1 MTALHD
7 LPTRRPNDNQIV
19 EERRAA
25 SERPLP
31 EHTHVVVI
39 GTGFA
44 GLGMAVKMLGN
55 GTRDFLLLERADNV
69 GGTWRDN
76 VYPGAA
82 CDVPSQLYSFSFAL
96 KPDWSRSFSQQ
107 PEIQAYLEE
116 VTTQR
121 DLWRHIALN
130 VEVTGANWDAEASCW
145 RVDTSRGSL
154 TADIVVSAVGAL
166 SEPSIPK
173 LPGLEKFAG
182 TVFHSARWDHSH
194 DFHGEKVAVVG
205 TGASAIQFVPEIQEQ
220 VAQMTV
226 FQRTPPWI
234 IPRHDRALTDVEKR
248 VYQRFPALQKFAR
261 GAIYAGRE
269 TYALAFTRYLGLL
282 KLPELIARKHIEKHV
297 PDPEL
302 RKKVTPDYTIGCKR
316 ILISNDWYKA
326 LSQPNVEVET
336 SGIAEV
342 REHSIVTKDG
352 VEHEVDTILFGTG
365 FSPTEMPIAK
375 WLRGTG
381 GTLLSDTW
389 SDTMASYLGSTV
401 TGYPNFFF
409 VVGPNTGL
417 GHTSQ
422 VYMIESQV
430 AYVADAIKT
439 MDDRGLATVE
449 PRADKQA
456 AFDDEVQR
464 RMAGT
469 VWIAG
474 GCQSWYVDAHG
485 RNTTLWPD
493 FTFQFRRRLRAFDP
507 ENYHL
512 RTRREVAA
520 GTAAPQEKSAVTS
533 GTSAVGAPTA
543 GASA

>member
-1 MTALHD
+1 MSTAVTAMHD
-7 LPTRRPNDNQIV
+7 LPTERPSHQQA
-19 EERRAA
+19 ESARRAA
-25 SERPLP
+25 AERPLP
-31 EHTHVVVI
+31 EHAHVVVI

-44 GLGMAVKMLGN
+44 GLGMAVKMIEN
-55 GTRDFLLLERADNV
+55 GTRDFLLVERADNV

-76 VYPGAA
+76 TYPGAA

-96 KPDWSRSFSQQ
+96 KPDWSRSFSEQ
-107 PEIQAYLEE
+107 PEIQGYLEN
-116 VTTQR
+116 VTSER
-121 DLWRHIALN
+121 DLWQHIRLN
-130 VEVTGANWDAEASCW
+130 VEVTGSTWDEA
-145 RVDTSRGSL
+145 TSRWCLDTNRGPI

-194 DFHGEKVAVVG
+194 DFNAEEKVAVVG
-205 TGASAIQFVPEIQEQ
+205 TGASAIQFVPEIQPK
-220 VAQMTV
+220 VGSMTV

-234 IPRHDRALTDVEKR
+234 IPRHDRALTETEKK
-248 VYQRFPALQKFAR
+248 VYQRFPRLQKVAR
-261 GAIYAGRE
+261 GLIYGGRE

-282 KLPELIARKHIEKHV
+282 KLPELVARRHIEKHV

-326 LSQPNVEVET
+326 LSKPNVHVET
-336 SGIAEV
+336 SGIAEI

-352 VEHEVDTILFGTG
+352 TEHQVDTILFGTG

-375 WLRGTG
+375 WLRGTSG
-381 GTLLSDTW
+381 KLLSDTW
-389 SDTMASYLGSTV
+389 AETMSSYLGSTV

-439 MDDRGLATVE
+439 FDDRGLATVE
-449 PRADKQA
+449 PRAEAEK
-456 AFDDEVQR
+456 AFDAEVQQ
-464 RMAGT
+464 RMSNT
-469 VWIAG
+469 VWVAG
-474 GCQSWYVDAHG
+474 GCKSWYVDANG

-493 FTFQFRRRLRAFDP
+493 FTFQFRRRLRKFDP

-512 RTRREVAA
+512 RTRQEVAGGRA
-520 GTAAPQEKSAVTS
+520 KPQEPTAVTS
-533 GTSAVGAPTA
+533 GVTA
-543 GASA
+543 